1 MAVKLG
7 YLPGLAAGWQNVQ
20 HNTLT
25 RRSEKK
31 NFAMKLNSRTQSAQN
46 PHNNSPVVLV
56 HGLFGSL
63 DNLGILARD
72 LVNDYDILQ
81 VDMRNHGLSPRSP
94 EMTYAAMAQDLLDTL
109 DDRQIEKATFIGHSM
124 GGKAVMA
131 LTALAPERIAGL
143 VAIDIA
149 PVDYHV
155 RRHDEI
161 FNAINAVTDAGAASR
176 QQAATVMREH
186 LQEEGVIQFLL
197 KSFVDGQW
205 RFNVPVLWDQ
215 YPHIV
220 GWQTVPAWPHPT
232 LFIPGGN
239 SPYVTDDY
247 RDTLLAQFPQARAHV
262 IAGAGHWV
270 HAEKPEAVLRAIRR
284 YLTALQA

>member
-1 MAVKLG
+1 
-7 YLPGLAAGWQNVQ
+7 
-20 HNTLT
+20 
-25 RRSEKK
+25 
-31 NFAMKLNSRTQSAQN
+31 MKLNIRAQSAQN
-46 PHNNSPVVLV
+46 LHNNSPIVLV

-72 LVNDYDILQ
+72 LVADHDIIQ

-94 EMTYAAMAQDLLDTL
+94 EMNYPAMAQDLLDTL
-109 DDRQIEKATFIGHSM
+109 DDRQIEKAIFIGHSM

-131 LTALAPERIAGL
+131 LTALAPERVERL

-161 FNAINAVTDAGAASR
+161 FAAINAVTDAQASSR
-176 QQAATVMREH
+176 QQAASVMRQH

-197 KSFVDGQW
+197 KSFVDGEW

-220 GWQTVPAWPHPT
+220 GWETIPAWEHPA

-239 SPYVTDDY
+239 SPYVTEAY
-247 RDTLLAQFPQARAHV
+247 REQLLAQFPQARAYV

-284 YLTALQA
+284 YLSEQAN

>member
-1 MAVKLG
+1 MIL
-7 YLPGLAAGWQNVQ
+7 
-20 HNTLT
+20 NTRAQT
-25 RRSEKK
+25 
-31 NFAMKLNSRTQSAQN
+31 AQN
-46 PHNNSPVVLV
+46 LHNNSPILLV

-72 LVNDYDILQ
+72 LISTHDVLQ
-81 VDMRNHGLSPRSP
+81 VDMRNHGLSPRSA
-94 EMTYAAMAQDLLDTL
+94 EMNYPAMAQDLLDTL
-109 DDRQIEKATFIGHSM
+109 DHHQVEKAIVIGHSM

-131 LTALAPERIAGL
+131 LTTLAPERVEKL

-161 FNAINAVTDAGAASR
+161 FAAINAVTEAGASSR
-176 QQAATVMREH
+176 QQAAAVMREH
-186 LQEEGVIQFLL
+186 LNEEGVIQFLL
-197 KSFVDGQW
+197 KSFVDGEW

-220 GWQTVPAWPHPT
+220 GWETVPAWDKPA

-239 SPYVTDDY
+239 SPYVTEAY
-247 RDTLLAQFPQARAHV
+247 RSELLAQFPQARAHV

-270 HAEKPEAVLRAIRR
+270 HAEKPDAVLRAIRR
-284 YLTALQA
+284 YLDEA

>member
-1 MAVKLG
+1 
-7 YLPGLAAGWQNVQ
+7 
-20 HNTLT
+20 
-25 RRSEKK
+25 
-31 NFAMKLNSRTQSAQN
+31 MKLNIRAQSAQN
-46 PHNNSPVVLV
+46 LHNNSPIVLV

-72 LVNDYDILQ
+72 LVTDYDIIQ

-94 EMTYAAMAQDLLDTL
+94 EMNYPAMAQDLLDTL
-109 DDRQIEKATFIGHSM
+109 DDRQIEKAIFIGHSM

-131 LTALAPERIAGL
+131 LTALAPERVERL

-161 FNAINAVTDAGAASR
+161 FAAINAVTDAQASSR
-176 QQAATVMREH
+176 QQAASVMRQH

-197 KSFVDGQW
+197 KSFVDGEW

-220 GWQTVPAWPHPT
+220 GWETIPAWEHPA

-239 SPYVTDDY
+239 SPYVTEAY
-247 RDTLLAQFPQARAHV
+247 REQLLAQFPQARAHV

-270 HAEKPEAVLRAIRR
+270 HAEKPEVVLRAIRR
-284 YLTALQA
+284 YLSEQAN

>member
-1 MAVKLG
+1 
-7 YLPGLAAGWQNVQ
+7 
-20 HNTLT
+20 
-25 RRSEKK
+25 
-31 NFAMKLNSRTQSAQN
+31 MKLNTRAQSAQN
-46 PHNNSPVVLV
+46 LHNNSPILLV

-63 DNLGILARD
+63 DNLGVLARD
-72 LVNDYDILQ
+72 LVADHDILQ
-81 VDMRNHGLSPRSP
+81 VDMRNHGLSGRAD
-94 EMTYAAMAQDLLDTL
+94 EMNYPAMAQDLLDTL
-109 DDRQIEKATFIGHSM
+109 DAYNIEKATVIGHSM

-131 LTALAPERIAGL
+131 LTALAPERVARL

-161 FNAINAVTDAGAASR
+161 FAAIRAVTHAGVSSR
-176 QQAATVMREH
+176 QQAAAVMREH
-186 LQEEGVIQFLL
+186 LAEEGVIQFLL
-197 KSFVDGQW
+197 KSFVDGEW

-220 GWQTVPAWPHPT
+220 GWDPLPAWDHPA

-239 SPYVTDDY
+239 SPYVAPAY
-247 RDTLLAQFPQARAHV
+247 RDALLAQFPQARAHV

-270 HAEKPEAVLRAIRR
+270 HAEKPDAVLRAIRR
-284 YLTALQA
+284 YLAD

>member
-1 MAVKLG
+1 
-7 YLPGLAAGWQNVQ
+7 
-20 HNTLT
+20 
-25 RRSEKK
+25 
-31 NFAMKLNSRTQSAQN
+31 MKLNSRTQSAQN
-46 PHNNSPVVLV
+46 PHNKSPVVLV

-94 EMTYAAMAQDLLDTL
+94 EMSYAAMAQDLLDTL

-131 LTALAPERIAGL
+131 LSALAPERIDGL

-161 FNAINAVTDAGAASR
+161 FSAINAVTDAGATSR
-176 QQAATVMREH
+176 QQAAAVMREH

-205 RFNVPVLWDQ
+205 RFNVSVLWDQ

-220 GWQTVPAWPHPT
+220 GWQTIPAWPHPT

-239 SPYVTDDY
+239 SPYVTDAY

-284 YLTALQA
+284 YLTDLQA

>member
-1 MAVKLG
+1 MIL
-7 YLPGLAAGWQNVQ
+7 
-20 HNTLT
+20 NTRAQT
-25 RRSEKK
+25 
-31 NFAMKLNSRTQSAQN
+31 AQN
-46 PHNNSPVVLV
+46 LHNNSPILLV

-63 DNLGILARD
+63 DNLGILARGLISTHD
-72 LVNDYDILQ
+72 VLQ
-81 VDMRNHGLSPRSP
+81 VDMRNHGLSPRSA
-94 EMTYAAMAQDLLDTL
+94 EMNYPAMAQDLLDTL
-109 DDRQIEKATFIGHSM
+109 DHHQVEKAIVIGHSM

-131 LTALAPERIAGL
+131 LTALAPERVEKL

-161 FNAINAVTDAGAASR
+161 FAAINAVTEAGASSR
-176 QQAATVMREH
+176 QQAAAVMREH
-186 LQEEGVIQFLL
+186 LNEEGVIQFLL
-197 KSFVDGQW
+197 KSFVDGEW

-220 GWQTVPAWPHPT
+220 GWETVPAWDKPA

-239 SPYVTDDY
+239 SPYVTEAY
-247 RDTLLAQFPQARAHV
+247 RSELLAQFPQARAHV

-270 HAEKPEAVLRAIRR
+270 HAEKPDAVLRAIRR
-284 YLTALQA
+284 YLDEA